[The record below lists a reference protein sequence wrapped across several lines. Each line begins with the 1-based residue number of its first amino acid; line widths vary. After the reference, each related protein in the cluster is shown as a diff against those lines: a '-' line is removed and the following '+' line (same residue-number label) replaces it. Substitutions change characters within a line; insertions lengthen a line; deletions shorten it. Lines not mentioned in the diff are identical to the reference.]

1 MAANGRCLNDRQ
13 WLDRLSALEYEW
25 TVVTRILDTAV
36 LLLLAVAVLLPR
48 PDVKVKAALPN
59 DETTRQRVAELQDQ
73 LLATPG
79 EVQPALELAGIFM
92 DLRHPD
98 WAVATLD
105 GAMQAHPDDHR
116 IHQVRSLAFA
126 DHFEPA
132 YAFQEVERAV
142 LLCESGS
149 SATCTEA
156 ERSRLEI
163 LRGALARV
171 RNLDMRRDPNAAK
184 EQLLQSLRQTY
195 IPKKGNKPAQP

>member
-1 MAANGRCLNDRQ
+1 MHLGGRS
-13 WLDRLSALEYEW
+13 WLDPVLALGYEW

-48 PDVKVKAALPN
+48 PDVKVKPALPN
-59 DETTRQRVAELQDQ
+59 DGATRQRVAELQDVLQ
-73 LLATPG
+73 ATPG
-79 EVQPALELAGIFM
+79 DVPAALELAGIFM

-98 WAVATLD
+98 WALATLD

-132 YAFQEVERAV
+132 YAFQEAERAV

-149 SATCTEA
+149 SVKCTDA

-163 LRGALARV
+163 LHGALARV
-171 RNLDMRRDPNAAK
+171 KHLDMRRDPNSAK

-195 IPKKGNKPAQP
+195 IPKKANKPAQP